1 MWGKRTHALTQ
12 KCTNVRALTG
22 LKRTN
27 AHIQPGGN
35 GLAALNKCN
44 HCDLNERQSRS
55 DVLKCA
61 SLCLSPPFSIN
72 LSSLH
77 LHLVSVC
84 AGITLESHSS
94 APSLLFPPHYSL
106 FFHICISLSSPSF
119 IVFFFFFYLQCLFL
133 FVFDPCAGTS
143 QPVTLLL
150 WAWRVEMTPELWGSD
165 LSLFLSTL
173 SSSLI
178 YPHSLAFSSLNIS
191 SSRGRPQRG
200 H

>member
-1 MWGKRTHALTQ
+1 MWGKRTHTLTQ

-119 IVFFFFFYLQCLFL
+119 IVFYFFFFISSVCS
-133 FVFDPCAGTS
+133 C
-143 QPVTLLL
+143 
-150 WAWRVEMTPELWGSD
+150 
-165 LSLFLSTL
+165 
-173 SSSLI
+173 SSLI
-178 YPHSLAFSSLNIS
+178 PVLGPA
-191 SSRGRPQRG
+191 SRSPCCYEPGEWR
-200 H
+200 